1 MDRQTV
7 ENIRRIGE
15 SIPHLVADVQDM
27 KKTQKELESYIQK
40 VEARTNRRYDG
51 PGGSPIASSGEL
63 DRTSLMHAMGSWFV
77 GVLKNDRER
86 MQEANRILGVS
97 THAMQEDTGTE
108 GGFLVPTP
116 LAAEVLVAAST
127 VAAVRP
133 ISRTL
138 PMKSKTLPVPDVTTK
153 PSVAIVPEE
162 GTIAQSEPV
171 IGQKILTAKKIS
183 ALATLSLELEQDSA
197 VVVGGML
204 FEVFGEAVASME
216 DAQALE
222 GDGAGNNFTGLIAAG
237 VTDVPAGGALADFD
251 KLIDAL
257 YALPV
262 PAIAGATWIM
272 HPKAL
277 KSIAKL
283 KDTQDRYLFNPSP
296 SQGTPA
302 TLLGRPIRLSDQI
315 ATNRGA
321 GSDTVIYVGNF
332 GTGMLFGDRMM
343 MTIAANPFL
352 NWSTAQISVR
362 VLERVAITVGIPT
375 YFAKVSG
382 VTV

>member
-1 MDRQTV
+1 MDRVLTDQ
-7 ENIRRIGE
+7 IR
-15 SIPHLVADVQDM
+15 SIAGGIPGLVADVQELR
-27 KKTQKELESYIQK
+27 KGHGELEKYIQS
-40 VEARTNRRYDG
+40 VEARTNRRYN
-51 PGGSPIASSGEL
+51 PGGSPAASSGEL
-63 DRTSLMHAMGSWFV
+63 DKASLMHAAGLWFV
-77 GVLKNDRER
+77 GLLKNDRGR
-86 MQEANRILGVS
+86 MEEAGRILGVT
-97 THAMQEDTGTE
+97 THAMQEDAGTE

-171 IGQKILTAKKIS
+171 IGQKVLTAKKIS

-197 VVVGGML
+197 VAVGGML
-204 FEVFGEAVASME
+204 FEVFGEAVAGME
-216 DAQALE
+216 DLQALE
-222 GDGAGNNFTGLIAAG
+222 GDGVGNNFTGLIAAG

-262 PAIAGATWIM
+262 PAIAGSTWIM

-277 KSIAKL
+277 KAIAKL